1 MMNTKIAKMDPISKA
16 IWNVLDNPNDKSLVL
31 KAVSLD
37 GYILADASDA
47 LKADKDVVLKAV
59 GKDGLA
65 LQYASPELQS
75 DKDVVLA
82 AVDQDAFAFEFVS
95 PELKRDENVV
105 RKAIEK
111 FRQALQDE
119 LQDTS
124 LKLMVKSSCRCA
136 LAQNR

>member
-95 PELKRDENVV
+95 PELKRDENVA

-111 FRQALQDE
+111 FRDALQDE

-136 LAQNR
+136 LAQNH